1 VVEVAVLFTVLG
13 LSEVVPVN
21 TVWILLDRGI
31 ALSKVVVV
39 TSETIPQSKLSLV
52 KTIIGEDLS
61 VDSVDH
67 LRVPEVDIER
77 AVNLVKG
84 RILREKESGEE
95 VLVDVTG
102 GRKTMSIACYKAGI
116 EAGCKVIYVHLRDEK
131 YFNWL
136 YPLIPRH
143 KYSLVVLYEPSS
155 AK

>member
-1 VVEVAVLFTVLG
+1 MAVLFTILG

-31 ALSKVVVV
+31 ALSKVIVV
-39 TSETIPQSKLSLV
+39 TSETVHQSKLSLV
-52 KTIIGEDLS
+52 KTIIGEDLG
-61 VDSVDH
+61 VGCVDH
-67 LRVPEVDIER
+67 LKVPEVDIER
-77 AVNLVKG
+77 TVNLVKG
-84 RILREKESGEE
+84 RILREKSRGEE

-102 GRKTMSIACYKAGI
+102 GRKTMSIACYKASI

-131 YFNWL
+131 YFSWL

-143 KYSLVVLYEPSS
+143 KYLLVVLYEPSS